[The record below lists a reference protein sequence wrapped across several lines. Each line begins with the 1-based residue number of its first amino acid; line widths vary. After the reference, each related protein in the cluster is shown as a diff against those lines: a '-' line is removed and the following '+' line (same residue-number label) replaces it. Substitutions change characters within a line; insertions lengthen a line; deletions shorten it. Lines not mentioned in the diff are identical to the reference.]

1 MNISLIIEKSL
12 KKQTL
17 LKVILIPISTLALN
31 ACIPVMVASGIAGV
45 TDSLDK
51 AHKIKGIE
59 KRLLKLEQ
67 ALPKP
72 YKPYVPS
79 FVNMDTFK
87 GGLYDD
93 SKK

>member
-1 MNISLIIEKSL
+1 MSLMC
-12 KKQTL
+12 
-17 LKVILIPISTLALN
+17 ISTLALN
-31 ACIPVMVASGIAGV
+31 ACIPVMVASGVAGI

-51 AHKIKGIE
+51 THKIRSIE

-67 ALPKP
+67 TLPKP

-79 FVNMDTFK
+79 FVDMDTFK
-87 GGLYDD
+87 GGLYND

>member
-1 MNISLIIEKSL
+1 MCTSI
-12 KKQTL
+12 
-17 LKVILIPISTLALN
+17 LALS

-67 ALPKP
+67 TLPKP

-79 FVNMDTFK
+79 FVDMDTFK
-87 GGLYDD
+87 GGLYDAP
-93 SKK
+93 KNKL

>member
-1 MNISLIIEKSL
+1 MSLMC
-12 KKQTL
+12 
-17 LKVILIPISTLALN
+17 ISTLALN

-79 FVNMDTFK
+79 FVDMDTFK